1 MLERPFTSELDGET
15 LVLHGSVEYD
25 AVIELRNLIAE
36 HSDEHAKDL
45 TIDLSDVDYFPSVAV
60 GVIAKA
66 LAAAH
71 EKGTR
76 LDLVAKPGSV
86 PQRVRTICAIPCRES
101 REGTADT
108 QV

>member
-1 MLERPFTSELDGET
+1 MLERPFTSELDGDT

-36 HSDEHAKDL
+36 HSEDHSKDL

-71 EKGTR
+71 EKGTT

-86 PQRVRTICAIPCRES
+86 PQRVLTICAIPFKES
-101 REGTADT
+101 REGTADASA
-108 QV
+108 

>member
-1 MLERPFTSELDGET
+1 MLERPFTSELDGGT

-25 AVIELRNLIAE
+25 AVIELRNLVAE
-36 HSDEHAKDL
+36 HSEDHTKDL

-71 EKGTR
+71 EKGTT

-86 PQRVRTICAIPCRES
+86 PQRVLTICAIPFRET
-101 REGTADT
+101 REKASDTAS
-108 QV
+108 

>member
-1 MLERPFTSELDGET
+1 MLERPFTSELDGDT

-36 HSDEHAKDL
+36 HSNEHASDL

-71 EKGTR
+71 EKGSR

-86 PQRVRTICAIPCRES
+86 PQRVLTICAIPFKES
-101 REGTADT
+101 RPGSADAE
-108 QV
+108 V